1 LPPATTN
8 ASPSLARYV
17 RHGTP
22 ACQTWRAG
30 SGVPG
35 GNLEVGFRSGGTGE
49 YNLTDAEADV
59 AVLVPGGG
67 SVRDV
72 AVAGAAAG
80 RI

>member
-1 LPPATTN
+1 
-8 ASPSLARYV
+8 
-17 RHGTP
+17 
-22 ACQTWRAG
+22 
-30 SGVPG
+30 
-35 GNLEVGFRSGGTGE
+35 VGFRSGGTGE
-49 YNLTDAEADV
+49 YSLTDAEADV